1 MKPLRIA
8 ATALVLA
15 VAISA
20 PASARDPG
28 RWTLTGWSSM
38 PNSYW
43 QGVTTAGPG
52 KPLFFSGIFTGLH
65 RTAGSLRQTGS
76 VDPVIPP
83 TVLATEGYN
92 HVGDIGHQG
101 GRVLLPL
108 ECYTPGGPNGGNTC
122 GTGSIGAAD
131 PATLAFQYY
140 VKLDPA
146 EIPKAMWVEASPDG
160 ELLWTSSG
168 PDLLAYRAS
177 DVNAANAAPGG
188 PAIQS
193 VRRLAGAVPPSGVTG
208 AAFYRGR
215 LLLAGAQGTTY
226 QIWSVDLATGA
237 RRLEVEL
244 PAVQGEA
251 EGLAQVSLLGSR
263 LHFLVAPLAA
273 SPTFGPTV
281 GMVHFTT
288 GRWANRGLR
297 VKARAANQQSLRPR
311 VNVTVRRRGRPVE
324 GAVVHVAGK
333 RAETNSRGHAV
344 VRPVLGVPGNF
355 AALAH
360 DGRLRGRSN
369 LLPLGYSG
377 PATAASAVP
386 SSPAR

>member
-15 VAISA
+15 VVLSS

-28 RWTLTGWSSM
+28 RWTLTGWSSV
-38 PNSYW
+38 PNTYW

-52 KPLFFSGIFTGLH
+52 KPLFFSGLWTGLH
-65 RTAGSLRQTGS
+65 RTARSLRQTGS

-83 TVLATEGYN
+83 TVLATESYN
-92 HVGDIGHQG
+92 HVGDVGYQG

-108 ECYTPGGPNGGNTC
+108 ECYYPTLPDANTC
-122 GTGSIGAAD
+122 DTGSIGVAD
-131 PATLAFQYY
+131 PATLAFQYH

-177 DVNAANAAPGG
+177 DVNPANAAPGG

-251 EGLAQVSLLGSR
+251 EGLAQVPLLGAR

-281 GMVHFTT
+281 GLVHFTT
-288 GRWANRGLR
+288 GRWAGRGLR
-297 VKARAANQQSLRPR
+297 VTARATDQRSLRPK
-311 VNVTVRRRGRPVE
+311 VDVTVRRRGRPVE
-324 GAVVHVAGK
+324 GAVVNLAGR
-333 RAETNSRGHAV
+333 RAETNSRGRAV

-355 AALAH
+355 AALAR

-369 LLPLGYSG
+369 LVALGYSG
-377 PATAASAVP
+377 PVAAAGAVP
-386 SSPAR
+386 SGPAR